1 VKSLAIYAGTFD
13 PFTFGHIDIARRAH
27 RLFPRLVIA
36 ITTNPEKSALFS
48 LQERQA
54 IIRDATKGMK
64 GISIDAFDGLLVDYV
79 RRMRGDVVIRGI
91 RALSDFEY
99 EFQMALMNR
108 KLSDDIETV
117 FLMPH
122 EKYSYLS
129 SRLVKEIA
137 LFGGD
142 VSAFVTPMVE
152 RMLKERAALHGT
164 GGQRRRA

>member
-1 VKSLAIYAGTFD
+1 VRALAIYAGTFD
-13 PFTFGHIDIARRAH
+13 PFTFGHIDITKRAH

-54 IIRDATKGMK
+54 IIRDATRGMK
-64 GISIDAFDGLLVDYV
+64 GVSIDAFDGLLVDYV
-79 RRMRGDVVIRGI
+79 RRMKGDVVIRGI

-108 KLSDDIETV
+108 KLSDEIETV

-137 LFGGD
+137 LLGGD

-152 RMLKERAALHGT
+152 RMLKERAALHG
-164 GGQRRRA
+164 GRGRRRKS